1 MNYLQSLTLN
11 EFFAY
16 RESMD
21 VAEAGFDT
29 AIIMLHAQAQA
40 IQKVHE
46 GNLLWML
53 GKSPDNKLS
62 TSQACLNDRPD

>member
-29 AIIMLHAQAQA
+29 AIITLHAQA

-46 GNLLWML
+46 GNLQWMV